1 LNNVDR
7 LKTAYSKHIHVPW
20 RSDTSPEERVIFC
33 VYNEND
39 ELRLRSRIDE
49 FAIETRNAGH
59 DWNSF
64 DFTDTFA
71 VWLANQKYGSQYFER
86 PNLMM
91 SAINGYRDYLLQK
104 FEAFLRDSNAD
115 ANSVVALT
123 GVGSLFGF
131 LKVND
136 VIASFSPQVA
146 GRLIVFFPG
155 NYENNNY
162 RLLDAYDGW
171 NYLAVPITTD
181 TYIE

>member
-1 LNNVDR
+1 
-7 LKTAYSKHIHVPW
+7 
-20 RSDTSPEERVIFC
+20 
-33 VYNEND
+33 
-39 ELRLRSRIDE
+39 
-49 FAIETRNAGH
+49 
-59 DWNSF
+59 
-64 DFTDTFA
+64 
-71 VWLANQKYGSQYFER
+71 
-86 PNLMM
+86 MM